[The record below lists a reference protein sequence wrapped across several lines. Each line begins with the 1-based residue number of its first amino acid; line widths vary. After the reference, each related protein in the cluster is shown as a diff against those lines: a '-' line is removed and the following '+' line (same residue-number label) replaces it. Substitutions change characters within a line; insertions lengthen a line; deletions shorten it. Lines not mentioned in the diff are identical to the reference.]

1 MTRRPPSFSGG
12 RSVRPGWPKDCT
24 WMRQKSI
31 NARKSTIGPRTSGG
45 FRRLDSSL
53 PSEGRRQSPFCKQA
67 APCSTGQK
75 AAKASMLAS
84 EPQWAPSGP
93 EVSARREIDKERA
106 KHGGATH
113 DTSPSDH
120 PSTSAKG
127 HRWRRRREPSA
138 GAYSDGRRRWQADDG
153 HFGHWVPAANPV
165 LKGLIDDWA
174 AKNKVDVTIDFCLRR
189 QQDRSHPSSRG
200 ASWERARHP
209 CLGETQKLVKQ

>member
-113 DTSPSDH
+113 DRLRLT
-120 PSTSAKG
+120 AA
-127 HRWRRRREPSA
+127 RNRRRRLKVLSFAPS
-138 GAYSDGRRRWQADDG
+138 SVTRRRG
-153 HFGHWVPAANPV
+153 
-165 LKGLIDDWA
+165 
-174 AKNKVDVTIDFCLRR
+174 VDVGQSLLIATCALTMT
-189 QQDRSHPSSRG
+189 SSSSRRVVRKSMTLLL
-200 ASWERARHP
+200 AA
-209 CLGETQKLVKQ
+209 